1 MSAGVPTA
9 EPAPNRGL
17 DSVRGWFRSPRSPF
31 ETLAVV
37 AATLVVLAVL
47 IYPAIFILYGSFEPS
62 GGILG
67 GTGRFTWTNYVQ
79 LFQSGFG
86 KFLVNSVMIC
96 VTATVLSTAVSVNA
110 AYVFSRFRLS
120 RQETLFGGILFG
132 QMFPWIVLVN
142 PLFILMSRAGMT
154 NSYAGIIFCYT
165 AISIPF
171 STYLLTGYLATVPRE
186 LDEAGLI
193 DGASRF
199 QVVWQIIFPV
209 MLPGIVSTATYAFM
223 LAWTEYLFALAFL
236 TKPAIQTLPIGL
248 YQLFGD
254 GRADW
259 GAVMAAAVVTTV
271 PTLLLFL
278 PLQSRLASGLTAGAV
293 K

>member
-1 MSAGVPTA
+1 MAAPSPTQPIPESQAGS
-9 EPAPNRGL
+9 GH
-17 DSVRGWFRSPRSPF
+17 GWLRFSRHPL
-31 ETLAVV
+31 ETLLVVV
-37 AATLVVLAVL
+37 ATFIVLAVL
-47 IYPAIFILYGSFEPS
+47 VYPAIFIFWGSFEPS

-67 GTGRFTWTNYVQ
+67 GSGGFTLDNYVR
-79 LFQSGFG
+79 LFQGGFG
-86 KFLVNSVMIC
+86 KFLVNSVFIC
-96 VTATVLSTAVSVNA
+96 VTATVVSTAVSVNA
-110 AYVFSRFRLS
+110 AYVFSRFR
-120 RQETLFGGILFG
+120 FGGKNLIFGGVLFG

-142 PLFILMSRAGMT
+142 PVFILMSRTGMT
-154 NSYAGIIFCYT
+154 NTYYGIIFCYT

-186 LDEAGLI
+186 LDEAELI
-193 DGASRF
+193 DGASRY
-199 QVVWQIIFPV
+199 QVVWRIIFPV
-209 MLPGIVSTATYAFM
+209 MVPGIISTATYAFM